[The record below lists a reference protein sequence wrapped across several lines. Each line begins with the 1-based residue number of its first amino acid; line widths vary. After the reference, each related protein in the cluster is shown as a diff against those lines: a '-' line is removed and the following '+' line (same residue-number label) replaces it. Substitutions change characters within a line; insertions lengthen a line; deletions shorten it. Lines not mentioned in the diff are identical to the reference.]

1 VIAAAAV
8 PFSVAADSARAVA
21 TVYTVSL
28 LATIPLA
35 IVTLSAL
42 FVRRTTAEG
51 RTLIWRCAIVA
62 LLLVFVGRLL
72 PLHWMAWVVP
82 SALASP
88 LVALGRVQVTSSA
101 LHIVNTQGSDGSLAL
116 VRAVLVVYVAGL
128 LMVIVPTIVAATR
141 LRRTARQARPLDAVW
156 RESIDRACVDLG
168 VTRRIRVVMS
178 TQVAVPLTWGCLTPV
193 IVVPP
198 AALEWSREQ
207 RYMMLLHELS
217 HIRSADW
224 VFKVLARVTCAL
236 YWFHP
241 GVWWV
246 AGSLDADGELACDDR
261 VIAAGARRSDYA
273 ELLALAAD
281 RLLPLYA
288 GLALS
293 TRRGLR
299 PRLRAVLD
307 ARRDVRPVA
316 RRWTLVAA
324 VSTVT
329 IAAPVS
335 AVQLA
340 PTRDVLTSLMRDTRW
355 ETRAY
360 AVIGLASR
368 ADSVAVARSAAER
381 DPSPGVRAWARYAL
395 DQRGVPDSASLP
407 LHP

>member
-1 VIAAAAV
+1 VIGAAM
-8 PFSVAADSARAVA
+8 PFSAAADSAQAVA
-21 TVYTVSL
+21 AVYTVSL

-35 IVTLSAL
+35 IVALSAL
-42 FVRRTTAEG
+42 FVRRTSAEG
-51 RTLIWRCAIVA
+51 RALIWRCAIVA
-62 LLLVFVGRLL
+62 LLLVVVGRLL
-72 PLHWMAWVVP
+72 PLHLMAWVVP
-82 SALASP
+82 STLASP

-101 LHIVNTQGSDGSLAL
+101 LHVANVHTASASLAL
-116 VRAVLVVYVAGL
+116 IRVVLVVYAAGFA
-128 LMVIVPTIVAATR
+128 MVIVPTIAATAR
-141 LRRTARQARPLDAVW
+141 LRRITHHATGLDAAW
-156 RESIDRACVDLG
+156 RESIDHACEDLG
-168 VTRRIRVVMS
+168 IGLRARVVLS
-178 TQVAVPLTWGCLTPV
+178 TQIAVPLTWGWRAPV

-207 RYMMLLHELS
+207 RHMMLLHELS

-224 VFKVLARVTCAL
+224 AFKILARVACAL

-281 RLLPLYA
+281 RLLPLRA
-288 GLALS
+288 GVALS

-307 ARRDVRPVA
+307 VRHDVRPLA

-324 VSTVT
+324 ASTV
-329 IAAPVS
+329 AVAVPVS

-340 PTRDVLTSLMRDTRW
+340 PTRDVLTSLMRDARW

-381 DPSPGVRAWARYAL
+381 DPSPSVRAWARYAL
-395 DQRGVPDSASLP
+395 DQRGVPDLAP
-407 LHP
+407 LTPHP